1 MPPLSVW
8 ADRRTIALLF
18 ASDVIG
24 FGTKLGVKRPVPA
37 MSTDSWIAALRAPV
51 LRTVPLLEL
60 SGLR

>member
-24 FGTKLGVKRPVPA
+24 LGTKLGVKRPVPA

-51 LRTVPLLEL
+51 LRTVPFEVFR
-60 SGLR
+60 GFR